1 MTHRWNLLRE
11 ASIWII
17 LDIWSSL
24 RSSGH
29 STCGRC
35 VQSVKP
41 TRTSRGRGQRTV
53 VLPSQGG
60 LDWLDAGTGN
70 DRMGMEPRITAL
82 FDQQS
87 CSFRQNKEICCKKS
101 TTKHLVSVHWNG
113 TIQPWSTNSKKCS
126 ARKLRMF
133 TCKVEDLTSILAQSM
148 AFTCVYPPNLGSCK
162 HSLKPI
168 RGQTGNLWL
177 TLTNTQYWLPSWK
190 SATHPCDLWMWGMP
204 RPFQFGPVDP
214 IFWWPFRS
222 SDGAKHQINSPV
234 ERCWWMYDVYIYIYM
249 YTLWWTNIAMENH
262 HFEWVNPL

>member
-1 MTHRWNLLRE
+1 MNPPME
-11 ASIWII
+11 IWDIYEWRIVEICGGKPPRII

-53 VLPSQGG
+53 VLPSRGG

-70 DRMGMEPRITAL
+70 KNGNGTTDHSA

-87 CSFRQNKEICCKKS
+87 CSFRQNEEICCKKIPISNKLGQLIESESPRRS
-101 TTKHLVSVHWNG
+101 TSSL
-113 TIQPWSTNSKKCS
+113 STGMEPSSLGPPTAICS

-133 TCKVEDLTSILAQSM
+133 TCKVEDLTSISILAQSM
-148 AFTCVYPPNLGSCK
+148 AFTLQTWVPANI
-162 HSLKPI
+162 HS
-168 RGQTGNLWL
+168 N
-177 TLTNTQYWLPSWK
+177 
-190 SATHPCDLWMWGMP
+190 
-204 RPFQFGPVDP
+204 QFGDRREICGWHWP
-214 IFWWPFRS
+214 IPNIDCLHGNQPRIHVTSGCEVCLAPSNSAQLTQCLGPFRS

-234 ERCWWMYDVYIYIYM
+234 
-249 YTLWWTNIAMENH
+249 
-262 HFEWVNPL
+262 

>member
-1 MTHRWNLLRE
+1 MNPPME
-11 ASIWII
+11 IWDIYEWRIVEICGGKPPRII

-53 VLPSQGG
+53 VLPSRGG

-70 DRMGMEPRITAL
+70 KNGNGTTDHSA

-87 CSFRQNKEICCKKS
+87 CSFRQNEEICCKKIPISNKLGQLIESESPRRS
-101 TTKHLVSVHWNG
+101 TSSL
-113 TIQPWSTNSKKCS
+113 STGMEPSSLGPPTAICS

-133 TCKVEDLTSILAQSM
+133 TWQSWG
-148 AFTCVYPPNLGSCK
+148 FNQYQYLSTKHGVYPPNLGSCK

-214 IFWWPFRS
+214 VFR
-222 SDGAKHQINSPV
+222 A
-234 ERCWWMYDVYIYIYM
+234 
-249 YTLWWTNIAMENH
+249 
-262 HFEWVNPL
+262 F